1 MQIDTRLWKKKKKP
15 VTQRIVNSSRPLPLP
30 PSNPSPEHNIPTA
43 LFPRAPHS
51 FYSFPPPPHNLV
63 DATPSLFP
71 TKRWNR
77 YANNT
82 GGHREIRF
90 GGDARA
96 ILRLSIASPSL
107 PSAYKRAKEGKRGE
121 DWPDSS
127 MRLTNW
133 LLTGPR
139 NLFKR
144 YYTRLTTAP
153 IPDIHFRIA
162 DFYLN
167 RVSGNQQC
175 FLVISYRGG

>member
-96 ILRLSIASPSL
+96 ILRLSIASPSSPL
-107 PSAYKRAKEGKRGE
+107 RTSARRKEKGE
-121 DWPDSS
+121 RIGQIHRCAWQIDYWPDRGICLNVITPVWP
-127 MRLTNW
+127 RL
-133 LLTGPR
+133 P
-139 NLFKR
+139 
-144 YYTRLTTAP
+144 
-153 IPDIHFRIA
+153 FRISI
-162 DFYLN
+162 
-167 RVSGNQQC
+167 SGSP
-175 FLVISYRGG
+175 ISI

>member
-1 MQIDTRLWKKKKKP
+1 MQIDTRLWKKKKKS

-30 PSNPSPEHNIPTA
+30 PSNPSPDCFISPCSTFILLLSSSPSQSRRCNT
-43 LFPRAPHS
+43 
-51 FYSFPPPPHNLV
+51 V
-63 DATPSLFP
+63 DGPSLFP